1 MKLISVNSEKRSS
14 LAPEIATVSETHIP
28 GFDFA
33 PTIGFSGPAGMSA
46 ALAAKISTDVA
57 EILRDPALKERL
69 YVLGID
75 AVGGGPAE
83 YSAQVIADRA
93 RFEKAV
99 KLAGAKAD

>member
-1 MKLISVNSEKRSS
+1 MNSEKRSS
-14 LAPEIATVSETHIP
+14 LAPDLATVAESAIP

-33 PTIGFSGPAGMSA
+33 PTIGFSGPAGVPAAIVAKVSA
-46 ALAAKISTDVA
+46 DVA

-69 YVLGID
+69 HVLGID
-75 AVGGGPAE
+75 AVGAGPQE
-83 YSAQVIADRA
+83 YLAQVRADSV